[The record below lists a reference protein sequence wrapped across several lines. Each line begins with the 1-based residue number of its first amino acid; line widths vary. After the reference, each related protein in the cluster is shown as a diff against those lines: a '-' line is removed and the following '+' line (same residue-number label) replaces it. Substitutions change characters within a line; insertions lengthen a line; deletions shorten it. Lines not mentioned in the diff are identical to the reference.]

1 MTTFKNNIVLR
12 AYLEHSESWQLEDRQ
27 MGRGRVSLRAKGQL
41 FQPKFL
47 ISIYHSMLYLTQ
59 RRGEAEFAEVIPL
72 LEHVF
77 VFTNWVK

>member
-1 MTTFKNNIVLR
+1 MIYYKIFIMICMWDSIPSVHCH
-12 AYLEHSESWQLEDRQ
+12 Y
-27 MGRGRVSLRAKGQL
+27 
-41 FQPKFL
+41 FYPKFL

>member
-1 MTTFKNNIVLR
+1 MFYKFSYPPRLR
-12 AYLEHSESWQLEDRQ
+12 TPNSESNLVDC
-27 MGRGRVSLRAKGQL
+27 KIY
-41 FQPKFL
+41 PKVL

-77 VFTNWVK
+77 VFTNWVKFLV